1 MNVTTGVETEHEEGP
16 SRAEPLVP
24 GVALARRYRRAWLRH
39 DVVAGLV
46 LTALLVPQGMAYA
59 ELAGLPAVTGL
70 YATLVPLLAYALVGP
85 SRILVLGPDS
95 ALAPIVAAAVVPLA
109 VSPDERVALAGLL
122 ALMVGVLLLAGGIAR
137 LGFLTDLLSRP
148 VRIGYL
154 GGIAVIV
161 VINQAPELLGFSVPD
176 GDVFD
181 DVTGLV
187 EGLDDVDATTAV
199 IGIACLAVILGLRR
213 FAPIVPG
220 VLIAVVG
227 ATALVGIFDLPVDV
241 VGEVP
246 SGLPSPTIPSPSVED
261 LGRLTFSALA
271 IALLAFADTSVLSRS
286 YASRLGERVDQSREL
301 AALGVANVATGFMQG
316 FPISSSS
323 SRTPVA
329 EAAGARTQLT
339 GVVAALLLAAVLV
352 AGTGMLADIPQT
364 ALAAVVIAA
373 VTRLVDLP
381 ALRRLFDVH
390 RADFALAVASFLG
403 VVVFGILPGVGIAI
417 GLSVLAVLERAWHP
431 YTAVLGRVRGL
442 KGYHDVVRHPEG
454 RQVPGLLLFRF
465 DAPLFFANAEVFRD
479 GIHRALA
486 AADGPVR
493 VVVVAAEPIT
503 EVDSTAAEVLAELN
517 GELERMDIDLG
528 FAEMKGPVKDR
539 LRRYGLFER
548 IGEERFYPTIGLAV
562 RSYVVEH
569 DVAWQDWEE
578 EEREETGSVST
589 RRGPP

>member
-1 MNVTTGVETEHEEGP
+1 VDGTKGAGEERAGG
-16 SRAEPLVP
+16 SRRPPPLLP
-24 GVALARRYRRAWLRH
+24 GVALARRYRRPWLRH
-39 DVVAGLV
+39 DLVAGLV

-59 ELAGLPAVTGL
+59 DLAGLPPVAGL
-70 YATLVPLLAYALVGP
+70 YATLVPLIAYALVGP

-95 ALAPIVAAAVVPLA
+95 ALAPLVAAAVIPLA
-109 VSPDERVALAGLL
+109 GTDPDERTALAGLL
-122 ALMVGVLLLAGGIAR
+122 AVIVGGLLVAGGIAR
-137 LGFLTDLLSRP
+137 LGFLTDLLSKP

-161 VINQAPELLGFSVPD
+161 VVNQLPQLLGFDVAD
-176 GDVFD
+176 GDVLD
-181 DVTGLV
+181 DLAGLIG
-187 EGLDDVDATTAV
+187 GLDEIDPTTAA
-199 IGIACLAVILGLRR
+199 IGIACLAVILVTRR
-213 FAPIVPG
+213 LTPIVPG
-220 VLIAVVG
+220 VLVAVVG
-227 ATALVGIFDLPVDV
+227 ATGLVVLFDLAVPV

-261 LGRLTFSALA
+261 LGRLTLSALA

-339 GVVAALLLAAVLV
+339 GLIAALLLAAVLV
-352 AGTGMLADIPQT
+352 AGTDPLGNIPKA

-373 VTRLVDLP
+373 VTRLVDVP
-381 ALRRLFDVH
+381 ALRRLYRVH
-390 RADFALAVASFLG
+390 RSDFALAVASFLG
-403 VVVFGILPGVGIAI
+403 VIVFGILPGVGIAI

-479 GIHRALA
+479 GIHRGIADA
-486 AADGPVR
+486 AEPVR

-503 EVDSTAAEVLAELN
+503 EVDSTAADVLAELEA
-517 GELERMDIDLG
+517 ELERQGIDLA

-539 LRRYGLFER
+539 LRRYGLFDR

-562 RSYVVEH
+562 HSYIDEH
-569 DVAWQDWEE
+569 GVPWRDWEE
-578 EEREETGSVST
+578 ER
-589 RRGPP
+589 